1 MKSMKPEE
9 VTLDDALR
17 LLSLPRV
24 VGHDEAGDAIVAAL
38 GPYGPYV
45 RRGEKKDSRSLAS
58 EDQVFTVTVPE
69 ALALFA
75 QPKFRR
81 ARGEGTPPLKTFG
94 NDPVSG
100 KPMVVK
106 QGKFG
111 LYVTDGETNAT
122 LRSDDSV
129 ETLSEDRAIELLADR
144 RERNAAGGGG
154 GGRGRGK
161 RPGRGAPAKGGSKAP
176 ASKGAAA
183 PKVATKVNGG
193 DGGTKHANG
202 GDKKKAGPSSKK
214 RPASAAKGKAPK
226 SAPSRASASKKPK
239 SGARKSATP

>member
-24 VGHDEAGDAIVAAL
+24 IGHDEAGDAIIAAL

-45 RRGEKKDSRSLAS
+45 RRGEKKDSRSLAT

-75 QPKFRR
+75 QPKFRK
-81 ARGEGTPPLKTFG
+81 ARGEGTPPLKSFG

-122 LRSDDSV
+122 LRSDDSI

-144 RERNAAGGGG
+144 RERNAAGAGGPR
-154 GGRGRGK
+154 GRGRGK
-161 RPGRGAPAKGGSKAP
+161 RPGRAAPAKAEAKAP
-176 ASKGAAA
+176 ASK
-183 PKVATKVNGG
+183 ATAKANGG
-193 DGGTKHANG
+193 EKHANG
-202 GDKKKAGPSSKK
+202 GDKKKGSPPAKK